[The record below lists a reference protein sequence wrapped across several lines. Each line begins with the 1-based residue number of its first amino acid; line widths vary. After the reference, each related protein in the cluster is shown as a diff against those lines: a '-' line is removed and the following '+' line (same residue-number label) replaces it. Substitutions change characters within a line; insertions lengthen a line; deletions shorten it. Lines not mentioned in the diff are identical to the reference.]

1 MVRCSRILG
10 HGVDVGLLY
19 AVERNS
25 YGVVCQ
31 YARHVYIYI
40 HTHTYTHIHS
50 AQVGLFRPHAPAPR
64 THACT
69 AARACMHW
77 IVHTSIHTY
86 IHTHK
91 YIHTYTGTYHSARL
105 DVHTH
110 TYIHTHIHRTHI
122 HTNTDTYHSARLDVP
137 VLLLCFA
144 HCCQNFSEKSVVM
157 CVCACV
163 RVCA

>member
-19 AVERNS
+19 GVERNL
-25 YGVVCQ
+25 YGMVCQ

-105 DVHTH
+105 DV
-110 TYIHTHIHRTHI
+110 
-122 HTNTDTYHSARLDVP
+122 P